1 MHGFEKESLE
11 NHIDQLKSLSLWKF
25 NTPDPVEVC
34 QFQ

>member
-11 NHIDQLKSLSLWKF
+11 NHIDQLKSLLLQKF